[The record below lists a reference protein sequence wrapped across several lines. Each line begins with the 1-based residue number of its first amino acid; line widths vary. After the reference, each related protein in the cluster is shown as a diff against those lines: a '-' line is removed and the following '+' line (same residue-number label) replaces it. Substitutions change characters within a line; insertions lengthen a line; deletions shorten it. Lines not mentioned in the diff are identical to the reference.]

1 MKRNIAK
8 ATGYPIFV
16 LLGGVLIDVLFVRF
30 PFLFPP
36 LMLVY
41 ALVVI
46 LCASDPAVYRL
57 SFKYRLL
64 GVVTLAMAV
73 WWIHR
78 WPLNLGFMLVVCT
91 MGTLDSERCARNKRI
106 RAWIRSLSHSA

>member
-8 ATGYPIFV
+8 AIGYPAFV
-16 LLGGVLIDVLFVRF
+16 LLGGVLIDVLFMRF
-30 PFLFPP
+30 PVLFSP
-36 LMLVY
+36 LVLVY

-73 WWIHR
+73 WWIQR
-78 WPLNLGFMLVVCT
+78 WPLNLGFMLAVFA
-91 MGTLDSERCARNKRI
+91 MGTLDPERRARNQRV
-106 RAWIRSLSHSA
+106 RAWVRSLSHSA